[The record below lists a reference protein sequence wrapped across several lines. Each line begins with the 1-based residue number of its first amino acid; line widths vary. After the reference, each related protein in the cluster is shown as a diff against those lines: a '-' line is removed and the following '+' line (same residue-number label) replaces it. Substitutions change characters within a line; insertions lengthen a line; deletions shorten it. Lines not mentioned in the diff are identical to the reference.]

1 MDAEWLRLLLEIAA
15 LLASAAGLLFRLGV
29 LRASIEGQLRALTD
43 RLEEVRREAKEDR
56 AETRSS
62 LAQLKDGQA
71 SLALAQNGDH
81 VLLGKLEGTMTALD
95 TRANEGLKAQRA
107 ELERQGAR
115 LEAVERDM
123 AFLRGRIEE
132 TKRG

>member
-15 LLASAAGLLFRLGV
+15 LLASAAGLLFRLGS

-71 SLALAQNGDH
+71 SLALASISDDT
-81 VLLGKLEGTMTALD
+81 LEG
-95 TRANEGLKAQRA
+95 
-107 ELERQGAR
+107 EL
-115 LEAVERDM
+115 VER
-123 AFLRGRIEE
+123 AA
-132 TKRG
+132 